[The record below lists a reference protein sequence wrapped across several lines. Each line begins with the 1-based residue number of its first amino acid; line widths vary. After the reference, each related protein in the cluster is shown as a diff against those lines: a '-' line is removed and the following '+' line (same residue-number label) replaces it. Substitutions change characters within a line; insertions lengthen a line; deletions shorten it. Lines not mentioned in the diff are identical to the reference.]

1 MAHGLENP
9 NDMFYVGETPWH
21 ALGTKLNKPP
31 TTEEALIQ
39 ANLNWRVWKDE
50 TELPGF
56 QVKTGYYTTYR
67 CIEETGEPIILGNV
81 SAKYE
86 ILQNKDAFKPF
97 DEVLLDYGYQYETAG
112 MIHNGK
118 RIWILAKAPT
128 GAVVGDDIVNK
139 YALLFNSH
147 DGSTAVTLKPTPVRV
162 VCNNTLNLALSKGAG
177 IKLKHTSGVKDRL
190 DEATNVLRTA
200 EGSFTKAIEHM
211 NRMTDLKNFDI
222 IAYFE
227 SIMPK
232 LKERGKQEFNV
243 VTGRKAPDRQQP
255 IFDALLTNY
264 YHGRGNSG
272 QTVWD
277 AYNAVT
283 EWVDHG
289 KYNKDDNWINRTQF
303 GHGNQVKLT
312 AYKEAVKLTENTTNF
327 GYEPSVN

>member
-1 MAHGLENP
+1 MAHGLENK
-9 NDMFYVGETPWH
+9 NDMFYVDETPWH
-21 ALGTKLNKPP
+21 SLGTRLDKPP
-31 TTEEALIQ
+31 TTTEALKQ
-39 ANLNWRVWKDE
+39 ANLNWRVWMNE

-56 QVKTGYYTTYR
+56 NIPTGHYATYR
-67 CIEETGEPIILGNV
+67 MDGDTPIILGNV
-81 SAKYE
+81 SKSYG

-97 DEVLLDYGYQYETAG
+97 DEVLLEYGYTYETAG

-118 RIWILAKAPT
+118 RIWILAKASNSDK
-128 GAVVGDDIVNK
+128 VGDDKINK

-147 DGSTAVTLKPTPVRV
+147 DGSTAVTLKPTPIRV

-177 IKLKHTSGVKDRL
+177 IKLKHTSGVKNRL
-190 DEATNVLRTA
+190 DEATNVLRAA
-200 EGSFTKAIEHM
+200 EGSFTKAMDHM
-211 NRMTDLKNFDI
+211 NRMNDLKNFDI

-232 LKERGKQEFNV
+232 LKERGKQEFNSI
-243 VTGRKAPDRQQP
+243 TGRKAPDRQKP

-264 YHGRGNSG
+264 YNGKGNSG

-289 KYNKDDNWINRTQF
+289 KYKKDSNWINRTQF
-303 GHGNQVKLT
+303 GHGNEVKLT
-312 AYKEAVKLTENTTNF
+312 AYKEAVKLTQNKINF